1 MSIFTEALNQSLAL
15 EEREILDES
24 YWDLVAPLV
33 MDGSLSDEEEP
44 VLGESLT
51 EEVKEEESKEEKS
64 EEEKPSKK
72 DPRELSISDAID
84 MYESLLE
91 GNCSK
96 EEARAKVISES
107 NACREALKED
117 SQLTRSER
125 LAREKQRRWNS
136 YVEEFRKQNG
146 FSLDEELNE
155 EKLKYHTMQIKE
167 HAIRHGIPSAK
178 FKEALIKG
186 IN

>member
-1 MSIFTEALNQSLAL
+1 MSIFTEALNQSLSL

-33 MDGSLSDEEEP
+33 MDGSEEEEP
-44 VLGESLT
+44 ILGESLT
-51 EEVKEEESKEEKS
+51 EEVKEEES

-72 DPRELSISDAID
+72 DPRELSISDAIE

-91 GNCSK
+91 GDCSK
-96 EEARAKVISES
+96 EEAKAKVISES
-107 NACREALKED
+107 KACREALKED

>member
-33 MDGSLSDEEEP
+33 MDSSDEEES

-51 EEVKEEESKEEKS
+51 EEIKEEEKKEEPK
-64 EEEKPSKK
+64 EEKPSKK
-72 DPRELSISDAID
+72 DPRELSISDAIE

-91 GNCSK
+91 GDCSK
-96 EEARAKVISES
+96 EEAKAKVISES
-107 NACREALKED
+107 KACREALKED

-136 YVEEFRKQNG
+136 YVEEFRKQNN